1 MPVSGQGPRD
11 ELWAAVDRLVERAPT
26 VAALRGHRLELF
38 AARRWRELGRD
49 VPADVVQR
57 ERAAGVIPLTVPAL
71 LSRIRDAYDGPAIL
85 HKGPEVAAAY
95 PDPSLRVFGDIDLL
109 VPDAEQAQEA
119 LLAGGFELTGDAE
132 LYIDIHHLQPLR
144 WRELPLVVEIH
155 SRPKWIESSTPPDAG
170 ELFDVAVPSRVA
182 DGFLALPPA
191 EHALLL
197 AAHSWAHEPL
207 RRIRDL
213 VDIAALTTDADL
225 TAIDEVARRWDVL
238 RLWRATHEALDF
250 LLADGRKPLSL
261 RTWARSLPQVRER
274 TVLEHHLERWLADF
288 WVSPPIR
295 AAAGIPRTL
304 VDEVRPAPDET
315 WRTKLARTGR
325 AFRNAARRR
334 SEHREELARNTRRRD

>member
-1 MPVSGQGPRD
+1 MSGQARTD
-11 ELWAAVDRLVERAPT
+11 QLWAAVDQLVERAPT
-26 VAALRGHRLELF
+26 VGALRSHRLELF
-38 AARRWRELGRD
+38 AARRWRQLGHA
-49 VPADVVQR
+49 VPEEVVQR
-57 ERAAGVIPLTVPAL
+57 ERAAGVIPLAVPAL
-71 LSRIRDAYDGPAIL
+71 LSHIRDAYDGPAIL

-109 VPDAEQAQEA
+109 VPDAERAQEA

-144 WRELPLVVEIH
+144 WHELPLVVEIH
-155 SRPKWIESSTPPDAG
+155 SRPKWIESSSPPAVA
-170 ELFDVAVPSRVA
+170 ELLGVAVPSRVA
-182 DGFLALPPA
+182 EGFLTLPPA

-213 VDIAALTTDADL
+213 VDIAAVIADAD
-225 TAIDEVARRWDVL
+225 AAAVGDVAGRWGVS
-238 RLWRATHEALDF
+238 RLWCSTYEALDF
-250 LLADGRKPLSL
+250 LFGDGHEPLSL
-261 RTWARSLPQVRER
+261 RTWARSLPQARER

-288 WVSPPIR
+288 WVASPVR

-334 SEHREELARNTRRRD
+334 SEHREELVRTRRHD